1 MTESV
6 ERGAQS
12 DDNEAGIARLVEG
25 LFSLTEGEL
34 SVAALVGIGER
45 AVPAES
51 PSVGDARRCRL
62 LRWILKLRAETKNG
76 EDQVA

>member
-25 LFSLTEGEL
+25 LFSLTEGE
-34 SVAALVGIGER
+34 R

-62 LRWILKLRAETKNG
+62 LRWILKLGAETKSG